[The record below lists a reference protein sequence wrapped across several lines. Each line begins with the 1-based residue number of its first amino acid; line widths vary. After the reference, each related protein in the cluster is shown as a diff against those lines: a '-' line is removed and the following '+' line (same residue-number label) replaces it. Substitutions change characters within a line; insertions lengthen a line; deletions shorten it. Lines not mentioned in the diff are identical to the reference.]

1 MAKEKAQIGVI
12 EGVLVYAKIA
22 QPDQKYQSKDTE
34 FSVGIIVNE
43 DDADAWE
50 EKFKKQPPR
59 KVKAMEFE
67 AKYRFPLP
75 EQFKG
80 EKNVFQITLKRD
92 AVVDGEPFYPD
103 NYPKVFLDTADE
115 RIDIT
120 KSRMI
125 ANGSYGKVSYRINS
139 NDFGTFAKLS
149 NVLLDEEGFIEYESK
164 GGGAAGSEFGG
175 GRPVKVEAEKESVTK
190 ARAPRQEEADE
201 EDFESLPK
209 AAASKPKKAVKAPVD
224 DVDSDAPF

>member
-34 FSVGIIVNE
+34 FSVGIIVSE
-43 DDADAWE
+43 DEADAWE
-50 EKFKKQPPR
+50 EKFKAAPK
-59 KVKAMEFE
+59 KIKATEFE

-92 AVVDGEPFYPD
+92 AVVDSEPFYPH
-103 NYPKVFLDTADE
+103 NYPRVFLDTEDE

-120 KSRMI
+120 KSRLI

-164 GGGAAGSEFGG
+164 GGGVAGSEFGG
-175 GRPVKVEAEKESVTK
+175 GRPVKVEAEKESVTN
-190 ARAPRQEEADE
+190 ARAPRREEADE

-209 AAASKPKKAVKAPVD
+209 AA
-224 DVDSDAPF
+224 DSSLRRL